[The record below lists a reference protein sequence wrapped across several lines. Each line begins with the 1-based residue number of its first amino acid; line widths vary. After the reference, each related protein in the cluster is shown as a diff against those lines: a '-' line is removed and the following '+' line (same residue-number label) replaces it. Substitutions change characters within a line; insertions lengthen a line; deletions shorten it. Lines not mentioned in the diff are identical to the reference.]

1 MYRALFN
8 FVKRKIPKI
17 SDTELIALRSGDVSI
32 DRQIL
37 EGQVKLPKKELYNE
51 IFPKEKLDNLL
62 NNFDNT
68 FFSKSFFSKKS
79 PYRKMH
85 TWQNS
90 C

>member
-37 EGQVKLPKKELYNE
+37 EGQVKLPKKEIYNE

-62 NNFDNT
+62 NQKN
-68 FFSKSFFSKKS
+68 
-79 PYRKMH
+79 
-85 TWQNS
+85 
-90 C
+90 